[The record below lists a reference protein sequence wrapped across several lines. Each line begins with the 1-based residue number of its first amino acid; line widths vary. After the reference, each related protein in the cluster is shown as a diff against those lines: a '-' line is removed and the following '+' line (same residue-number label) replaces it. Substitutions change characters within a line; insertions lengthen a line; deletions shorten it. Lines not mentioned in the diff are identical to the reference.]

1 VEVLR
6 GSRGAEFEGV
16 ARIIRGESWGINCGG
31 CFGMILP
38 GSSSLDDD
46 ELADKH
52 LLIKGPYCFV
62 FYDDDASSPKYAIP
76 LAHTKAIVLGGDTNH
91 HHRNK
96 HKGRTVVTLERKK
109 TGDVE
114 YEISFAT
121 LVVAKSFRD
130 AVAKQAAL
138 ARAEKVAQVCLL
150 FCDWFWFFVDVGCA
164 MYIYMYSVSVATDG
178 SVQANCDMFEYLSL
192 DLLGPSW

>member
-16 ARIIRGESWGINCGG
+16 ARIIRGESWGMNCGG
-31 CFGMILP
+31 CFSMILP
-38 GSSSLDDD
+38 GSSSLLDDDDND

-76 LAHTKAIVLGGDTNH
+76 LAHTKAIVVGEDTNRH
-91 HHRNK
+91 NK

-138 ARAEKVAQVCLL
+138 ARAEKVAQVCL
-150 FCDWFWFFVDVGCA
+150 FGFF
-164 MYIYMYSVSVATDG
+164 SVSCAI
-178 SVQANCDMFEYLSL
+178 YILSL
-192 DLLGPSW
+192 